1 MCHFDTFF
9 FHFFLTVSL
18 LPLIISI
25 IKRKSLF
32 SLLLDEFLLYSQFFF
47 KISQVGTILAIYIMN
62 IVFMEDFYD
71 KRRFSI
77 INVLKR
83 N

>member
-18 LPLIISI
+18 LPFI
-25 IKRKSLF
+25 IKIFYIKSLF
-32 SLLLDEFLLYSQFFF
+32 SLLLNEFLLYSQFFF